1 MAQTV
6 HLLIMY
12 TMLVLTLLLF
22 HKGRKHPRSLA
33 LALYASVEVL
43 TNGLNSLS
51 LSADWTYFY
60 NYPYM
65 HFIYKPLYCLWVP
78 LFYFYTRYCLSPGF
92 RIRKKHVL
100 HIFPFLIFL
109 LFFISIWIFKGNRYI
124 WENIYIKYSFVYNAA
139 LAVDITVKV
148 QYLLYNFWMIRLL
161 LNVEKELKK
170 PQSALSSQNMD
181 IRWLRFIVYGY
192 ATGCLGAIVTFIF
205 DRLESPV
212 TSTINLVSIS
222 YFFLFFFAIFYNTIT
237 HKLVEEEVKPKS
249 IQLPLSDLQL
259 LMQRIESEVTGKKMF
274 LDPELSLEQIALA
287 VNDKE
292 RNISQAINTIE
303 QRNVNDYINH
313 LRIEHACQLLLNDKD
328 KPVFEVMYESGF
340 NTKGTFNLAFK
351 KAVGKTPTQFRE
363 GNGS

>member
-1 MAQTV
+1 MAKTV

-22 HKGRKHPRSLA
+22 HKGRKHPRSLM

-60 NYPYM
+60 NYPYL
-65 HFIYKPLYCLWVP
+65 HYIYKPLYCLWVP
-78 LFYFYTRYCLSPGF
+78 LFYFYTRYCLSKEF
-92 RIRKKHVL
+92 RLNKKHAMHFV
-100 HIFPFLIFL
+100 PFL
-109 LFFISIWIFKGNRYI
+109 LFFLFFMAIWIIKGNHYI
-124 WENIYIKYSFVYNAA
+124 WANIYIKNSFVYNTA
-139 LAVDITVKV
+139 LAVDIIVKI
-148 QYLLYNFWMIRLL
+148 QYLIYNFLMIRLL
-161 LNVEKELKK
+161 LNVEKEVRAQK
-170 PQSALSSQNMD
+170 SALTIQSID

-192 ATGCLGAIVTFIF
+192 AIGCLNAIVTFIF
-205 DRLESPV
+205 DRMGSPV
-212 TSTINLVSIS
+212 APTINLISIS

-237 HKLVEEEVKPKS
+237 HKIVEDEVKPKAV
-249 IQLPLSDLQL
+249 QLPASELQA
-259 LMQRIESEVTGKKMF
+259 LMHRIEAQVTGKKMF
-274 LDPELSLEQIALA
+274 LDPELTLEQIALA

-292 RNISQAINTIE
+292 RNISQAINIL
-303 QRNVNDYINH
+303 QHRNVNDYINH
-313 LRIEHACQLLLNDKD
+313 LRINHACLLLLADKD

-363 GNGS
+363 GK